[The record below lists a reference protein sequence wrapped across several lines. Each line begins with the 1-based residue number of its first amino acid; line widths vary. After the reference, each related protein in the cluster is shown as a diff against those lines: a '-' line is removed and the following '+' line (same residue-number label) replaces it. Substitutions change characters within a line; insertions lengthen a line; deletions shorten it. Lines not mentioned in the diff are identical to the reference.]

1 MRGKNLCTYLDC
13 IFPLHFM
20 AVCLHSFCH
29 FEGIF
34 VLGLVLF
41 ALGSAFLFVSH
52 AQRRHERQTNETER
66 KRLPNPTTID
76 RPHRSTS
83 NEEVSTGF
91 QSSVALPK
99 YTYIQKRNEYNSC
112 ALSRLSIA
120 TLQRALSWINERV
133 EVNRT
138 ALISDL

>member
-1 MRGKNLCTYLDC
+1 MHLFG
-13 IFPLHFM
+13 LHFP
-20 AVCLHSFCH
+20 AALYGCLFA
-29 FEGIF
+29 F
-34 VLGLVLF
+34 VLSLRRYFRSWSSSFRTWFCFSICF
-41 ALGSAFLFVSH
+41 ACA
-52 AQRRHERQTNETER
+52 APPRKRQTNETER